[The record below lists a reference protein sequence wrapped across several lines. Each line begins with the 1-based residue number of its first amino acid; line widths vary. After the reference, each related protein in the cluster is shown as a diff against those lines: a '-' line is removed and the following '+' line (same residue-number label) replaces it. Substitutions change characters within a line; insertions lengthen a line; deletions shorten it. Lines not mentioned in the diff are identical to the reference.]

1 LPYGADPVVRALFQ
15 FRHMTSKLNNI
26 FLVGP
31 MGAGKTTIGRLL
43 AEELH
48 KEFHDTDQVIEER
61 AGANISWIFD
71 VEGEDGFRQRERNV
85 IQELCGHDNI
95 VMATGGGAVL
105 AEQNRK
111 NLRKGGVVVYLM
123 ATIGQQVERTRR
135 DSKRPLLQGV
145 EDPRSKLV
153 SLMEMREPLYKEVA
167 DYMVMTSRRS
177 PKAVCNEIL
186 QMLRDSE
193 RVGEAWNR

>member
-1 LPYGADPVVRALFQ
+1 MA
-15 FRHMTSKLNNI
+15 SKLNNI

-48 KEFHDTDQVIEER
+48 KEFFDSDQIIEER

-71 VEGEDGFRQRERNV
+71 VEGEEGFRVRERNV
-85 IQELCGHDNI
+85 IQELCGYENI
-95 VMATGGGAVL
+95 VLATGGGAVL

-135 DSKRPLLQGV
+135 DQKRPLLQNV
-145 EDPRSKLV
+145 DDPRARLV
-153 SLMEMREPLYKEVA
+153 SLMESREPLYREVA
-167 DYMVMTSRRS
+167 DHMVMTSRRS

-186 QMLRDSE
+186 QMLRESE
-193 RVGEAWNR
+193 NVGANWNR